1 MTKNFAQNDST
12 DSLGR
17 NRENTEDRLLKAA
30 MKVFSKRGYHGA
42 SVAEI
47 ARSARA
53 NVSLINR
60 YFGGKEGLFLALVE
74 GVIVEKQSGK
84 LTYPPY
90 PALADEVLA
99 YLKFRYREDKKLR
112 DFMRLCVGEI
122 ATNDEL
128 RGKALSSLRYG
139 QDDNFQERLIDLQ
152 HSGTIKQDADL
163 EKLFRMISLIS
174 FSASFVERE
183 LVGMP
188 ERATESVFETFSTMI
203 EREFGSSAA

>member
-1 MTKNFAQNDST
+1 
-12 DSLGR
+12 
-17 NRENTEDRLLKAA
+17 

-74 GVIVEKQSGK
+74 GVIAEKQSGK

-90 PALADEVLA
+90 PVLADEVLA

-128 RGKALSSLRYG
+128 RAKALSSLRYG

-188 ERATESVFETFSTMI
+188 EKATESVFETFSTMI